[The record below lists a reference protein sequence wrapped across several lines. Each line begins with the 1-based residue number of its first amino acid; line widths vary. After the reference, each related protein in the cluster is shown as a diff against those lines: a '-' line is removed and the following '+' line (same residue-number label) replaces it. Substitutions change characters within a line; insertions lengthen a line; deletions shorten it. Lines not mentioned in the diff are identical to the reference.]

1 MASYFP
7 PIEDITEFNSSLFT
21 NEIEPISQ
29 GQANL
34 LYLSKVNSDT
44 STAPLTTFN
53 NAVTIG
59 GATILK
65 QTTITDGQNLNARQI
80 LSSNTGATIAHS
92 LFTNMGTSS
101 TLTIG
106 SSVSSVQIN
115 SDAVTNRTLTMK
127 NNSSCELTFS
137 VNTIALQVTT
147 GTKNFW
153 TAAAGTTTIN
163 MGNILAPL
171 NLNASTFTIA
181 GTTAVFNSGVTCNN
195 GLTANGVTAGD
206 YDTQNTTT
214 LCRICNSTTSG
225 TIRLG
230 AGLNSL
236 GNIEIGSNTGN
247 NTIKGLTTF
256 TQTASFSVIPNCSIL
271 ANANNQLVNWQTL
284 NGQGFTTLPLVQ
296 SNNNIFTGTNQFN
309 QQIKI
314 QYAAAQYTELNQTAQ
329 SFKILNK
336 STGGNI
342 QFECRT
348 IGLID
353 TEVATFNTTGI
364 TLGINTGNNSIF
376 GNTTFNHNVSITGNL
391 TAGNLS
397 QINTISGN
405 TTFNQNLSV
414 SGTSRITGLLT
425 ASSGLKTGDITP
437 NISSAQNNIYTS
449 LGIGGSIFFG
459 TASRTMNIYGAVNM
473 ANTCQFSNAL
483 QTNDI
488 THIGTQSNTA
498 KNIYTGLTTGGSLTI
513 GATTANTTT
522 NIRGGAINIGGSAN
536 ILTIDSPTTFNNL
549 LKSDDIT
556 AITTTATHSIYTT
569 LTSSGTINM
578 GNNTSGTITN
588 IKGGEI
594 NIGTYGSNIN
604 IKSPL
609 NIVESYYG
617 TTPTKITTIQQE
629 GNSCRFTNNGSTN
642 GNFIFEINETGTFNP
657 LVINKTS
664 IDIAGDANVEGNL
677 LLYDTSSS
685 GNYITLQLVGNN
697 FIFNSAITTTGTTLN
712 TTYNFKTNDNVGVTT
727 TPLSISSND
736 ITINTNI
743 THNQAQLLNKVKV
756 ISGTSAT
763 LSLPLEQTLMFSSTG
778 ATNITITMPELN
790 QSKHAGFMFRLI
802 KTGSN
807 TNSVVFNRAG
817 SNLLR
822 GYGSITGATT
832 LTSMINTDTIINVY
846 TLEVSAGNFEW
857 IFY

>member
-1 MASYFP
+1 MCAAYSP
-7 PIEDITEFNSSLFT
+7 PIEDITQFNSSLFNQPEET
-21 NEIEPISQ
+21 LTQAE
-29 GQANL
+29 ANL
-34 LYLSKVNSDT
+34 LYLSKVNSNT
-44 STAPLTTFN
+44 SSAPLTTFN

-59 GATILK
+59 GTVILG
-65 QTTITDGQNLNARQI
+65 QTTITDGQNFNARQI
-80 LSSNTGATIAHS
+80 LSSNTGATISHS
-92 LFTNMGTSS
+92 LFTNMGIGS

-106 SSVSSVQIN
+106 NSNSTNVQVN
-115 SDAVTNRTLTMK
+115 SILIANSGFTMK
-127 NNSSCELTFS
+127 QNSSCENTFS
-137 VNTIALQVTT
+137 VNTIALQVTA

-163 MGNILAPL
+163 IGNILAPL

-195 GLTANGVTAGD
+195 GLSANGVTAGD

-247 NTIKGLTTF
+247 NTIKGLTSF
-256 TQTASFSVIPNCSIL
+256 TQTATFSAIPNCSVS
-271 ANANNQLVNWQTL
+271 ANSANQLVNYTTL
-284 NGQGFTTLPLVQ
+284 TTQGFTTLPLVQ

-309 QQIKI
+309 QPIKI
-314 QYAAAQYTELNQTAQ
+314 QYAAAQYTDLNQTAQ

-348 IGLID
+348 VGLID

-364 TLGINTGNNSIF
+364 TLGINTGTNTIS

-414 SGTSRITGLLT
+414 TGTAGITGVLT

-437 NISSAQNNIYTS
+437 NISSAQQNIYTG
-449 LGIGGSIFFG
+449 LGIGGTIFFG
-459 TASRTMNIYGAVNM
+459 TASRTMNIYGNVNM

-498 KNIYTGLTTGGSLTI
+498 KNIYTGLTTGGSVTL

-522 NIRGGAINIGGSAN
+522 NIRGGAINLGGSSN

-556 AITTTATHSIYTT
+556 AITTNATHSIYTT
-569 LTSSGTINM
+569 LTSSGTINL
-578 GNNTSGTITN
+578 GNATSGTITN
-588 IKGGEI
+588 INGGTI
-594 NIGTYGSNIN
+594 NLTSSDSTTFFSQATFNSNMMCKAGFYFTDIVTGSLTDIAKIFQQNNVLRFDTNVNYANTYEFWCSSDLIFQIEQLTSYIYNT
-604 IKSPL
+604 L
-609 NIVESYYG
+609 NIIGSL
-617 TTPTKITTIQQE
+617 KIRNDKLVDELQTL
-629 GNSCRFTNNGSTN
+629 
-642 GNFIFEINETGTFNP
+642 TGTSHT
-657 LVINKTS
+657 LV
-664 IDIAGDANVEGNL
+664 
-677 LLYDTSSS
+677 
-685 GNYITLQLVGNN
+685 
-697 FIFNSAITTTGTTLN
+697 F
-712 TTYNFKTNDNVGVTT
+712 
-727 TPLSISSND
+727 
-736 ITINTNI
+736 
-743 THNQAQLLNKVKV
+743 
-756 ISGTSAT
+756 
-763 LSLPLEQTLMFSSTG
+763 PLEQTTVF
-778 ATNITITMPELN
+778 TNTANISVTLP
-790 QSKHAGFMFRLI
+790 LI
-802 KTGSN
+802 NNDSQLG
-807 TNSVVFNRAG
+807 
-817 SNLLR
+817 LR
-822 GYGSITGATT
+822 FTFVSLGSITTT
-832 LTSMINTDTIINVY
+832 VTFNRQGTNLIIPVGQMTQFTSVAIINNTKTICNLVIVKLGGIYIWTEY
-846 TLEVSAGNFEW
+846 TF
-857 IFY
+857 

>member
-1 MASYFP
+1 MAAYLP
-7 PIEDITEFNSSLFT
+7 PIEDITEFNSALFT

-127 NNSSCELTFS
+127 NNSSCELIFS
-137 VNTIALQVTT
+137 VNTIGLQVTA

-153 TAAAGTTTIN
+153 TAAAATTTLNI
-163 MGNILAPL
+163 GNILAPL

-256 TQTASFSVIPNCSIL
+256 TQTASFSVIPTCSVS
-271 ANANNQLVNWQTL
+271 ANSASQLVNYTTL
-284 NGQGFTTLPLVQ
+284 TTQGFTTLPLVQ

-309 QQIKI
+309 QPIKI
-314 QYAAAQYTELNQTAQ
+314 QYNASQYTDLNQTAQ
-329 SFKILNK
+329 AFKILNK

-348 IGLID
+348 IGLTD

-376 GNTTFNHNVSITGNL
+376 GNS
-391 TAGNLS
+391 
-397 QINTISGN
+397 
-405 TTFNQNLSV
+405 TFNQNLSV
-414 SGTSRITGLLT
+414 TGTAGVTGVLT
-425 ASSGLKTGDITP
+425 ATGGLKTGAITP
-437 NISSAQNNIYTS
+437 LVLSGQNDIYTS
-449 LGIGGSIFFG
+449 LGVGGTIFFG
-459 TASRTMNIYGAVNM
+459 TAARTMNIYGNVNM
-473 ANTCQFSNAL
+473 VNTCQFSNAL
-483 QTNDI
+483 QANDI

-536 ILTIDSPTTFNNL
+536 NLTIDSPTTFNNL

-578 GNNTSGTITN
+578 GNTTSGTITN
-588 IKGGEI
+588 VRGGEI
-594 NIGTYGSNIN
+594 NIGNYGNTIN

-677 LLYDTSSS
+677 LLYDTSLS
-685 GNYITLQLVGNN
+685 GNYITLQLVGND